1 MALLHLDYVRVRSA
15 DVTHKYRV
23 TSLPV
28 CTECVGFACGSFLW
42 GLQNSWPLCGYKK
55 SLLPLKREDLP
66 LCIYSLVLHLDIAAF
81 LLQCCGS
88 FGMEHVNLCT
98 VKKARIKN
106 AFLTFGSY
114 QDSNISVICSLWPY
128 VLLSAC
134 RVPQGCFFCW
144 CERNDGMILNFFF
157 FIALLINSL
166 EEGSVPNVAMLAA
179 ATREELNT
187 TESWIILRI
196 VFSLGMDNLLT
207 DFCGEKCEGTRPE
220 ANTARGDYAVVHM
233 EVWGTIHSCCW
244 SVGINFRSHVQIA
257 WSIQWF
263 SPRMDLCV
271 SAS

>member
-1 MALLHLDYVRVRSA
+1 MALLHLDHVRVRSA

-144 CERNDGMILNFFF
+144 CERNDGVIFIFFF
-157 FIALLINSL
+157 FYCAAYQQPWRGLSAKCSNAGCSYKRGAKHHRIMDHPENSFQ
-166 EEGSVPNVAMLAA
+166 
-179 ATREELNT
+179 
-187 TESWIILRI
+187 LRN
-196 VFSLGMDNLLT
+196 G
-207 DFCGEKCEGTRPE
+207 
-220 ANTARGDYAVVHM
+220 
-233 EVWGTIHSCCW
+233 
-244 SVGINFRSHVQIA
+244 
-257 WSIQWF
+257 
-263 SPRMDLCV
+263 
-271 SAS
+271 